1 MNKQADFTLYILVS
15 QNKFILI
22 EGFIYSY
29 VFIFAN
35 STSLIVHDEHHYSYE
50 RDETLIGHKVNGPD

>member
-15 QNKFILI
+15 QYKFILI

-29 VFIFAN
+29 VFIFAS
-35 STSLIVHDEHHYSYE
+35 STSLIVHDKYHYSSE
-50 RDETLIGHKVNGPD
+50 RHETLIGDKVNGPD